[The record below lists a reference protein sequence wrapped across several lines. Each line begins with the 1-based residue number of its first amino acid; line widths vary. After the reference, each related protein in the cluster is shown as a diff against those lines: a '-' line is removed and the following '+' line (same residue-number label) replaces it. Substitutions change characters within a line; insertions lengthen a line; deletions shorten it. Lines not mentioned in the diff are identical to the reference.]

1 MTGKT
6 QRKMK
11 KYILKRLLQF
21 IPLIIGMTFISFLI
35 IQMAPGDYF
44 SKLKMNPE
52 ISPQTIEQMRRSF
65 GLDKPVIIQYFYWL
79 KNILTFNLGT
89 SFSYHIPVSFLI
101 KQKLK
106 NTLSLS
112 IFSIFL
118 TWMISIPLGI
128 FGAVKNGKWQE
139 KLLSFLAYVG
149 ISIPSFFIAMLLV
162 FFFAKHPVLPVGGT
176 RSIFVTQSSWEM
188 FIDYLKHLLVP
199 GLALTLA
206 GIGSLYRLMKNNF
219 LSALNSPY
227 ITTAYAKGLPE
238 YKIYYKHALRNAI
251 NPMITIFGYELSG
264 ILSGA
269 ALVEIVTGWPG
280 MGRLILEAVLSQDLY
295 LVMASLLIGGLL
307 LIAGNLIADILI
319 AFADPRVRLR

>member
-1 MTGKT
+1 
-6 QRKMK
+6 MK
-11 KYILKRLLQF
+11 RYILKRLLQF

-52 ISPQTIEQMRRSF
+52 ISQQTIQEMRKSF
-65 GLDKPVIIQYFYWL
+65 GLDKPVIVQYFYWL
-79 KNILTFNLGT
+79 KNILTFNMGT

-106 NTLSLS
+106 NTLALSL
-112 IFSIFL
+112 FSIFM
-118 TWMISIPLGI
+118 TWLISIPLGI
-128 FGAVKNGKWQE
+128 FGAIKNGRWQE
-139 KLLSFLAYVG
+139 KILSFLAYVG

-162 FFFAKHPVLPVGGT
+162 FFFAKHPVLPIGGT
-176 RSIFVTQSSWEM
+176 RSIFVYKSTWQI
-188 FIDYLKHLLVP
+188 FFDYLKHLLVP
-199 GLALTLA
+199 GMALTFA

-219 LSALNSPY
+219 LQAINSPY
-227 ITTAYAKGLPE
+227 VITARAKGLPE
-238 YKIYYKHALRNAI
+238 YKVYYKHALRNAI

-269 ALVEIVTGWPG
+269 ALVEIITGWPG

-295 LVMASLLIGGLL
+295 LVMASLLIGGIL

>member
-1 MTGKT
+1 
-6 QRKMK
+6 MK

-52 ISPQTIEQMRRSF
+52 ISHQTIEEMRKSF
-65 GLDKPVIIQYFYWL
+65 GLDKPVIVQYFYWL

-106 NTLSLS
+106 NTLALSL
-112 IFSIFL
+112 FSIFM
-118 TWMISIPLGI
+118 TWLISIPLGI
-128 FGAVKNGKWQE
+128 FAAIKNGRWQE
-139 KLLSFLAYVG
+139 KVFSFLAYIG

-162 FFFAKHPVLPVGGT
+162 FFFAKHPVLPIGGT
-176 RSIFVTQSSWEM
+176 RSIFAYKSTWQI
-188 FIDYLKHLLVP
+188 FFDYLKHLLIP
-199 GLALTLA
+199 GMALTLA

-219 LSALNSPY
+219 LQAINSPY
-227 ITTAYAKGLPE
+227 VITARAKGLPE
-238 YKIYYKHALRNAI
+238 YKVYYKHALRNAI

-269 ALVEIVTGWPG
+269 ALVEIITGWPG

-295 LVMASLLIGGLL
+295 LVMASLLIGGIL

>member
-1 MTGKT
+1 
-6 QRKMK
+6 MK

-52 ISPQTIEQMRRSF
+52 ISQQTIEEMRKSF
-65 GLDKPVIIQYFYWL
+65 GLDKPVIVQYFYWL

-106 NTLSLS
+106 NTLALSL
-112 IFSIFL
+112 FSIFM
-118 TWMISIPLGI
+118 TWLISIPLGI
-128 FGAVKNGKWQE
+128 FAAIKNGRWQE
-139 KLLSFLAYVG
+139 KVLSFFAYIG

-162 FFFAKHPVLPVGGT
+162 FFFAKHPVLPIGGT
-176 RSIFVTQSSWEM
+176 RSIFAYKSTEQI
-188 FIDYLKHLLVP
+188 FFDYLKHLLVP
-199 GLALTLA
+199 GMALTLA

-219 LSALNSPY
+219 LQAINSPY
-227 ITTAYAKGLPE
+227 VITARAKGLPE
-238 YKIYYKHALRNAI
+238 YKVYYKHALRNAI

-269 ALVEIVTGWPG
+269 ALVEIITGWPG

-295 LVMASLLIGGLL
+295 LVMASLLIGGILL
-307 LIAGNLIADILI
+307 VVGNLIADILI

>member
-1 MTGKT
+1 
-6 QRKMK
+6 MK
-11 KYILKRLLQF
+11 KYILRRLLQF
-21 IPLIIGMTFISFLI
+21 IPLIIGMTLISFII
-35 IQMAPGDYF
+35 IQLAPGDYF

-65 GLDKPVIIQYFYWL
+65 GLDKPVIVQYFYWL

-106 NTLSLS
+106 NTLALS
-112 IFSIFL
+112 IFSMFL
-118 TWMISIPLGI
+118 TWIIAIPLGI
-128 FGAVKNGKWQE
+128 FAAIKNGRWQE
-139 KLLSFLAYVG
+139 KLFSFIAYIG
-149 ISIPSFFIAMLLV
+149 ISLPSFFIAMLLV
-162 FFFAKHPVLPVGGT
+162 FLFAKYPVLPIGGT
-176 RSIFVTQSSWEM
+176 RSIFVYRSTFEM
-188 FIDYLKHLLVP
+188 FGDYLRHLLVP
-199 GLALTLA
+199 GIALTLA

-227 ITTAYAKGLPE
+227 IITARSKGLPE
-238 YKIYYKHALRNAI
+238 YKVYYKHALRNAI

-269 ALVEIVTGWPG
+269 GLVEIVTGWPG
-280 MGRLILEAVLSQDLY
+280 MGQLILEGVLSQDLY
-295 LVMASLLIGGLL
+295 LVMASLLISGLL